1 LLLTYAAREDLMN
14 QLPIFERYQRILL
27 QNAFILQARIN
38 GALNAT
44 AEEKIY

>member
-1 LLLTYAAREDLMN
+1 MN

-27 QNAFILQARIN
+27 QNAFIALRRRIN

>member
-1 LLLTYAAREDLMN
+1 MPQEDLMN

-27 QNAFILQARIN
+27 QNAFIALQARIN

-44 AEEKIY
+44 AEEIY